1 LSQRERASLRLAALM
16 IAVQRVGRAMLLRGL
31 YA

>member
-1 LSQRERASLRLAALM
+1 LSQKEHVSLRLAALM
-16 IAVQRVGRAMLLRGL
+16 IAVQRVARAMLVRGL